1 MIFFKTDII
10 HAQDSVKL
18 ASSGPPDGTGEWQ
31 LIWQDEF
38 NGTSIDTS
46 KWNIEGNWDLNP
58 NDQLDYWVNT
68 ANTSVA
74 DGNLIL
80 KVDYDSV
87 NKRYNG
93 AGIHSNNK
101 YEHLYGYY
109 EARILFPTQQG
120 QNPAFWM
127 HSWNMPHIDSSG
139 VDGSEIDI
147 IEKPQ
152 DPQSN
157 LVSSGAW
164 LLDTDIFKYPPEIHK
179 NGEYY
184 IPDAVRRMLDTHPMY
199 VVQSSFW
206 MPVTCPQ
213 DLEKANRFLLSEEA
227 ERRMA

>member
-1 MIFFKTDII
+1 MRPLTEVCHKALLTAAGKPLIEHILKRI
-10 HAQDSVKL
+10 
-18 ASSGPPDGTGEWQ
+18 PDEV
-31 LIWQDEF
+31 DEF
-38 NGTSIDTS
+38 VFVVGYLGDTFLEYCGNRFLGRPVHYVRQEKPTGTYRALECVREFLKDGEQFIVIYAD
-46 KWNIEGNWDLNP
+46 DLH
-58 NDQLDYWVNT
+58 
-68 ANTSVA
+68 
-74 DGNLIL
+74 G
-80 KVDYDSV
+80 
-87 NKRYNG
+87 G
-93 AGIHSNNK
+93 AGIRKLLDYPRAMLVGEVEDPRPYGVVNVN
-101 YEHLYGYY
+101 EHN
-109 EARILFPTQQG
+109 R
-120 QNPAFWM
+120 
-127 HSWNMPHIDSSG
+127 
-139 VDGSEIDI
+139 VIDI